1 MHPGASS
8 APPHTRS
15 SLMRPPLSPKNY
27 TLERRWSLTH
37 FLIGLFGATAILGV
51 MAKIF
56 AFNTELFGVVITWKP
71 VVLVGFLGEALVFI
85 LMGLTR
91 EMRYV
96 PAAVDTT
103 DDDSPPASEPPPP
116 ASPPPAEVRR
126 ESERLAQTLQTARKE
141 LSDEL
146 TDTHRALAA
155 LRTQI
160 ARTAARLER
169 FNAPAEEPDRA
180 SETDASAH
188 SSSASSK

>member
-1 MHPGASS
+1 M
-8 APPHTRS
+8 PPS
-15 SLMRPPLSPKNY
+15 PLPTNY

-56 AFNTELFGVVITWKP
+56 AFNAELFGVVITWKP

-96 PAAVDTT
+96 PAADDAT
-103 DDDSPPASEPPPP
+103 DNASPASERPPP
-116 ASPPPAEVRR
+116 ASPPTAEVRR

-169 FNAPAEEPDRA
+169 FNAPARENASTREPA
-180 SETDASAH
+180 PVPETDASTP
-188 SSSASSK
+188 SSSAPSK